1 MEKWQAQL
9 TALNDKVDAL
19 HQLVEQMSH
28 QLTDLIAQQNNP
40 TVDRSEGQAF
50 SQNTPSPA
58 IASNKASSGHKDV
71 LEDGHNLERLLDYNT
86 NERSL
91 SPDLQIRRLTA
102 QVTAAY
108 NRIAA
113 LEEQLLAQR
122 SDREEK
128 KLIRTLPENS

>member
-1 MEKWQAQL
+1 M
-9 TALNDKVDAL
+9 
-19 HQLVEQMSH
+19 
-28 QLTDLIAQQNNP
+28 
-40 TVDRSEGQAF
+40 
-50 SQNTPSPA
+50 
-58 IASNKASSGHKDV
+58 

-86 NERSL
+86 DERSL

-128 KLIRTLPENS
+128 KLIRTLPEDPSTLK